1 MAFYLIGSYINSIDD
16 STMQQL
22 NAMSDPAANI
32 YQESLIKGFFNCGIE
47 LIPYSF
53 KVVSKKLY
61 SQYSLFYKSWCSL
74 YPNVSIKPRSYIK
87 NFIECYFFLYKSL
100 RSKLQR
106 NDVIILY
113 SLNIAAII
121 STLVACRKYHNKI
134 CVIITDLPLH
144 MSTNG
149 SIFYHI
155 MKWVANKIIKSC
167 MRKIT
172 CFGILSE
179 YMSEYLPKH
188 ANYVVIEGIYSPCN
202 LVNIPQPKIDGRIL
216 YSGTLA
222 ERYGI
227 KNLLLAFNLLKNEN
241 YSLIICGRGDSEE
254 YVKNMATKDRRIQY
268 LGSIPHDEIIQLQ
281 RTASLL
287 VNPRTPEGIYTK
299 YSFPSKTMEYL
310 ASGTP
315 TLLYELPGNPK
326 EYYHYCYSLN
336 DQSITALAE
345 KVDEVLSL
353 SIEERTKLG
362 EKAQQFILDTK
373 NATIQCTK
381 ILELIKRT

>member
-149 SIFYHI
+149 SIF
-155 MKWVANKIIKSC
+155 
-167 MRKIT
+167 T
-172 CFGILSE
+172 IL
-179 YMSEYLPKH
+179 
-188 ANYVVIEGIYSPCN
+188 
-202 LVNIPQPKIDGRIL
+202 
-216 YSGTLA
+216 
-222 ERYGI
+222 
-227 KNLLLAFNLLKNEN
+227 
-241 YSLIICGRGDSEE
+241 
-254 YVKNMATKDRRIQY
+254 
-268 LGSIPHDEIIQLQ
+268 
-281 RTASLL
+281 
-287 VNPRTPEGIYTK
+287 
-299 YSFPSKTMEYL
+299 
-310 ASGTP
+310 
-315 TLLYELPGNPK
+315 
-326 EYYHYCYSLN
+326 
-336 DQSITALAE
+336 
-345 KVDEVLSL
+345 
-353 SIEERTKLG
+353 
-362 EKAQQFILDTK
+362 
-373 NATIQCTK
+373 
-381 ILELIKRT
+381 

>member
-227 KNLLLAFNLLKNEN
+227 KNLLLAFNLFKNEN
-241 YSLIICGRGDSEE
+241 Y
-254 YVKNMATKDRRIQY
+254 
-268 LGSIPHDEIIQLQ
+268 
-281 RTASLL
+281 
-287 VNPRTPEGIYTK
+287 
-299 YSFPSKTMEYL
+299 
-310 ASGTP
+310 
-315 TLLYELPGNPK
+315 
-326 EYYHYCYSLN
+326 
-336 DQSITALAE
+336 
-345 KVDEVLSL
+345 
-353 SIEERTKLG
+353 
-362 EKAQQFILDTK
+362 
-373 NATIQCTK
+373 
-381 ILELIKRT
+381 

>member
-1 MAFYLIGSYINSIDD
+1 MNNSINFTNHYSYYNGGG
-16 STMQQL
+16 STFNSEFAVNTGFITPLSYTQ
-22 NAMSDPAANI
+22 NAYS
-32 YQESLIKGFFNCGIE
+32 FNKNSF
-47 LIPYSF
+47 PYS
-53 KVVSKKLY
+53 
-61 SQYSLFYKSWCSL
+61 
-74 YPNVSIKPRSYIK
+74 
-87 NFIECYFFLYKSL
+87 
-100 RSKLQR
+100 
-106 NDVIILY
+106 
-113 SLNIAAII
+113 
-121 STLVACRKYHNKI
+121 
-134 CVIITDLPLH
+134 
-144 MSTNG
+144 
-149 SIFYHI
+149 
-155 MKWVANKIIKSC
+155 
-167 MRKIT
+167 
-172 CFGILSE
+172 
-179 YMSEYLPKH
+179 
-188 ANYVVIEGIYSPCN
+188 
-202 LVNIPQPKIDGRIL
+202 
-216 YSGTLA
+216 LA
-222 ERYGI
+222 
-227 KNLLLAFNLLKNEN
+227 KLLKNEN

-268 LGSIPHDEIIQLQ
+268 LGSIPHDEILQLQ

-315 TLLYELPGNPK
+315 TLLYELPGITK